1 MRPSIPAQ
9 PARGGRVKARTQ
21 RGLARGRCAREEE
34 GDLVRGGED
43 VARPLSQF
51 EVDRHPS
58 KITVRELDVIRQ
70 LYYVP
75 DYVEFCLPEP
85 SD

>member
-1 MRPSIPAQ
+1 M
-9 PARGGRVKARTQ
+9 KARAQ
-21 RGLARGRCAREEE
+21 RGLARGLRAQGEE
-34 GDLVRGGED
+34 GDPVRGGED
-43 VARPLSQF
+43 VAWPLSQF